1 MKRLTLFVFLV
12 GGVVINSFAQNE
24 KKSETTPARI
34 STNFTVPKQTQGATF
49 GERVNSGPNK
59 SKTKVEANKTFAE
72 PLQLEVFSNGQRDVR
87 NNVVV
92 EGLTVSGT
100 VIQKTGNMSGG
111 GGGAAS
117 ASYAATGKMTK
128 PNVKI
133 IVRQEETGDEASAIT
148 DENGNFSLT
157 LSHDTL
163 HTIYVNG
170 VEYGRVKLMKT
181 KHDTVKNSI
190 NNVR

>member
-1 MKRLTLFVFLV
+1 MKLLALLAFLL
-12 GGVVINSFAQNE
+12 GCAAIDAAGQNE
-24 KKSETTPARI
+24 KKLESTPSRI
-34 STNFTVPKQTQGATF
+34 STNVTVPKQTQGATF
-49 GERVNSGPNK
+49 GERVNAGLNK
-59 SKTKVEANKTFAE
+59 SKTKLEADKTFAE
-72 PLQLEVFSNGQRDVR
+72 PLQLEVFSNGQRDAR
-87 NNVVV
+87 NIVVV

-100 VIQKTGNMSGG
+100 VIQKTGTMSGG

-117 ASYAATGKMTK
+117 ASYAATGKMAK

-133 IVRQEETGDEASAIT
+133 IVRQEETGDEASAIA